1 VRAAHT
7 PDGRVA
13 DGRVTTV
20 ERRLAVVLA
29 LAATLV
35 VVAAPAAFAGDEAAK
50 EAAGWGC
57 GADVGLPDGHC
68 ISPGT
73 VRNFDKV
80 VARGGT
86 FQLLVYDGDGRFVT
100 AEIATFK
107 ASADGRPCRH
117 DDDARNTDGTY
128 WEFVPGLY
136 VCHHRSG

>member
-1 VRAAHT
+1 MHT
-7 PDGRVA
+7 HRFIMV
-13 DGRVTTV
+13 
-20 ERRLAVVLA
+20 LAVVA
-29 LAATLV
+29 MTMATT
-35 VVAAPAAFAGDEAAK
+35 APAALASDQSTK

-57 GADVGLPDGHC
+57 AEAVGLPAGHC

-73 VRNFDKV
+73 VKNFDQV

-86 FQLLVYDGDGRFVT
+86 FQLLVHDSDGNFLT

-107 ASADGRPCRH
+107 ASADGRPCPH

-136 VCHHRSG
+136 VCHHQPG